1 MDIVAAISRSSCR
14 CGSLD
19 NYGVAVM
26 WLLSGWRSCLDVSLQ
41 LSGCNLVGAI
51 DWISLQSFGC
61 YLVCAADWMIMSLQ
75 LSVCYL
81 VGAVD
86 WL

>member
-1 MDIVAAISRSSCR
+1 MDIVAGIWPVSCL

-19 NYGVAVM
+19 NDGVAVM
-26 WLLSGWRSCLDVSLQ
+26 WLLSRWCSRLDVPLQ
-41 LSGCNLVGAI
+41 LSGCYLVGAI
-51 DWISLQSFGC
+51 DLISLQSFGC